1 MNNLAVKIVTVA
13 IETITAHRSAIVH
26 TTEAR
31 TREGTTMMGT
41 KGHIAT
47 TRNKPTGKKE
57 TTGKNSA
64 SRSEP
69 AWEEEDPNLTEA
81 EVASEAIVDHLMVNS
96 EDVGKG

>member
-13 IETITAHRSAIVH
+13 IETITVHRSAIVH

-41 KGHIAT
+41 EGHIAT
-47 TRNKPTGKKE
+47 NRNKPTGKKE
-57 TTGKNSA
+57 TTVKNSV

-69 AWEEEDPNLTEA
+69 AWEEEDPNLTEV

>member
-1 MNNLAVKIVTVA
+1 MAEKIVTTV
-13 IETITAHRSAIVH
+13 IETITVHHLAIAHI
-26 TTEAR
+26 TEEVR

-41 KGHIAT
+41 EGHIAIN
-47 TRNKPTGKKE
+47 RNKPTGKKE
-57 TTGKNSA
+57 TTVKNSV

-69 AWEEEDPNLTEA
+69 AWEEEDPNLTEV